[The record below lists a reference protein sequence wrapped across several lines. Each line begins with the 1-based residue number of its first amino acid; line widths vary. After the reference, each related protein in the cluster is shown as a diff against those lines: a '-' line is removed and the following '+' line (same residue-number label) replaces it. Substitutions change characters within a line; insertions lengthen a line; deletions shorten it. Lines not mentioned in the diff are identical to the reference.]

1 MRTLNV
7 AMMVV
12 GIVVLLAVSA
22 LTVITAVYPGVLVA
36 IGDFI
41 SGPMG
46 YVVEGLAGRAL
57 ALLLGLLILLMLIY
71 LIFGNIQ
78 SARRQ
83 RTVVLENPN
92 GEVLVSLP
100 AIEDFSRILKGK
112 IDGLR
117 DIKGK
122 VVFSRR
128 GLKVSA
134 RITTYSDFNIAEVAQ
149 NVQAAVRDYVK
160 KTLNIEQEINPTVI
174 VTKVVNR
181 ERPAGSS
188 GIKTTVLNHS
198 EEENNDG
205 TTEIHLKK

>member
-7 AMMVV
+7 TMMMV
-12 GIVVLLAVSA
+12 GIVGLIGLSVLAVISA
-22 LTVITAVYPGVLVA
+22 IYPGALLA

-41 SGPMG
+41 AGPLG
-46 YVVEGLAGRAL
+46 YIVEGLTGRAL
-57 ALLLGLLILLMLIY
+57 TLLLGLLILLLLVY
-71 LIFGNIQ
+71 LILGNLQ
-78 SARRQ
+78 AARRQ
-83 RTVVLENPN
+83 RTVVLENPS

-174 VTKVVNR
+174 VTKVVGR
-181 ERPAGSS
+181 ERPSGSS
-188 GIKTTVLNHS
+188 GIKTTVLNRS
-198 EEENNDG
+198 EEEYDG